1 LSQKRSEVDGSAW
14 RTLLSLLRERRRVRP
29 LSGVLV
35 TLPVELLI
43 EDKSNQLESVA
54 ETVRARLDEIH
65 RQLSIE
71 VPVYLVLTKTDA
83 VEGFDEFFDQLPRE
97 ESRQV
102 LGSTFG
108 KGERGTDI
116 DVVGKAFDS
125 LLQRLSSQVI
135 TRLHQERDIQRRGRM
150 LEFPAQLGRI
160 A

>member
-1 LSQKRSEVDGSAW
+1 GLDFPLNKVRRKLTRDTRSTSCCDWYLTDQAVIMDTAGRYLSQKGSEVDGSAW

-83 VEGFDEFFDQLPRE
+83 VEGFDEFFDQLSHE

-102 LGSTFG
+102 LGST
-108 KGERGTDI
+108 
-116 DVVGKAFDS
+116 
-125 LLQRLSSQVI
+125 
-135 TRLHQERDIQRRGRM
+135 
-150 LEFPAQLGRI
+150 
-160 A
+160 

>member
-1 LSQKRSEVDGSAW
+1 M
-14 RTLLSLLRERRRVRP
+14 RP

-71 VPVYLVLTKTDA
+71 VPIYLVLTKTDA
-83 VEGFDEFFDQLPRE
+83 VEGFDEFFDQLSRE

-116 DVVGKAFDS
+116 DVVGKA
-125 LLQRLSSQVI
+125 LLKGWPLGSDQFKTALQAKVKRQV
-135 TRLHQERDIQRRGRM
+135 LPAKRGRP
-150 LEFPAQLGRI
+150 FKINTTAK
-160 A
+160 